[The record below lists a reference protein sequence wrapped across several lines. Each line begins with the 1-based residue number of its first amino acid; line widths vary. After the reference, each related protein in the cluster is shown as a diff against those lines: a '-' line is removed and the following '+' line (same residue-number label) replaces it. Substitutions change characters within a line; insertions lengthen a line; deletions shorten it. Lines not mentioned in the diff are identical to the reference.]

1 MLQVGAWPSRLASD
15 AARVSRPISS
25 LGSIRVSRMLALSS
39 CGLLALLLAVQV
51 IVATHPGGMLSGQLG
66 FDYDMYMNATRRF
79 LAGGGF
85 YAPGQLAGPYAV
97 TDGNIL
103 YPPELPRPA
112 RALHPPAGRAVVGG
126 PARDHRLGNRDR
138 PTIPVGLGGDPC
150 APGIASSIRLA
161 LFSCARARCDRQSGD
176 VDRGGGGGRDAL
188 GLAGGVRPAETIGG
202 AIRPDRSDFD
212 PEAGGL
218 RLADRRL
225 SLATLPLW
233 LEYVT
238 AVMNARGPRA
248 TLLYSVTDVPL
259 MLIPIIAWLG
269 RRK

>member
-1 MLQVGAWPSRLASD
+1 
-15 AARVSRPISS
+15 
-25 LGSIRVSRMLALSS
+25 MLALSS

-103 YPPELPRPA
+103 YPPSSLALLVPFTLLP
-112 RALHPPAGRAVVGG
+112 AVLWWAV
-126 PARDHRLGNRDR
+126 PLGIIGWVIATDR
-138 PTIPVGLGGDPC
+138 PSPWALAAI
-150 APGIASSIRLA
+150 LA
-161 LFSCARARCDRQSGD
+161 LLVLPVPFDWHFSHALVLVATGNPAMWIAAAVAVGTRWGWPAAFVLLKPSVAPFALIGIRS
-176 VDRGGGGGRDAL
+176 RGWWVA
-188 GLAGGVRPAETIGG
+188 AGVIVA
-202 AIRPDRSDFD
+202 F
-212 PEAGGL
+212 
-218 RLADRRL
+218 